1 MNDFEEITPDSL
13 LYGAIHEIGHIIA
26 ALLCFPKKHI
36 FEDGFVFHRNSEN
49 RYVFNTPFKQECLPY
64 LHAHLDSYAIVCLAG
79 GVFQQMVVYHQMS
92 KIIGNSFNETESRQ
106 KNQFDAWE
114 MFLCRV
120 VKADFDGMEGDY
132 ELIERAIS
140 DLKNNGIQ
148 TGVNYE
154 EIKRKAI
161 HYLLPYLF
169 SERISRLF
177 LDCKQC
183 LEEEVFCMNR
193 FPVKI
198 GMKFIGKYILD
209 ESGEIIKE

>member
-36 FEDGFVFHRNSEN
+36 LEDGFVFQRNSEN
-49 RYVFNTPFKQECLPY
+49 RYKFDTPIKPECLPY

-92 KIIGNSFNETESRQ
+92 KKIGNSFNETESRQ

-114 MFLCRV
+114 MFFCRV
-120 VKADFDGMEGDY
+120 VKAYSDGMEGDY
-132 ELIERAIS
+132 ELINRAIS
-140 DLKNNGIQ
+140 DLKDNVIQ
-148 TGVNYE
+148 NSINYE
-154 EIKRKAI
+154 EIKCKAI
-161 HYLLPYLF
+161 HNLLPYLF
-169 SERISRLF
+169 NKRISRLF
-177 LDCKQC
+177 FDCQEC
-183 LEEEVFCMNR
+183 LVEEVFVMNN
-193 FPVKI
+193 FPIRI
-198 GMKFIGKYILD
+198 GMKFIGQYILD